1 MTVGAS
7 AQSPGPAG
15 RDRRAGAHD
24 TVRRRLQRLVLAVLL
39 LIIVV
44 GSVGVAAV
52 VLGTGNVLTLTSVY
66 GPANDANAASL
77 AHMLDAES
85 AVRTFRV
92 NRSPAQLQLFRRA
105 SSDAST
111 SLAELSQALASA
123 GQHRYDTEI
132 AHQRALADN
141 WLTGYAVPVTSGRGK
156 AMPESQAMTTF
167 DQFRT
172 TNATLSTE
180 ITVQRLKLRGDTAR
194 LRQVSIVL
202 TCAASLAAVLA
213 VAILGLRTASGIAN
227 PLAAVRSVLGRLDS
241 GDLKARANETAG
253 PDEVRTLARAVNA
266 LGRRSQSDIADEDAA
281 EDLRQR
287 TRLVSLAIRR
297 IEDPQRL
304 AQHLVTGLGEALGA
318 DRVVL
323 RSFADIRVP
332 ALTVQWHRPAL
343 PPLAAPTAHELEQVR
358 ELADR
363 LWETARLVRIS
374 DHSVYRPTPGGPML
388 SGAAMDAGVSASV
401 LAPIGDSST
410 AFGLLW
416 VAMID
421 HPRSWTGAETGI
433 IQHLATDAAHG
444 LMQANVLARN
454 REVVERLRALD
465 RAKADFVSTVSHELR
480 TPLTSITG
488 YLEMLSDGDGGP
500 LPDEAQRML
509 EIIDRNA
516 LRLRNLIEDLL
527 TQSRIDAGRLR
538 LNIER
543 IGVQDLVERV
553 QKSMRPL
560 AMAADIKLDFHS
572 VDGLLAIEG
581 DGPQLEQVL
590 TNLVSNGIKFTPP
603 GGTVTLEAHRHGA
616 AVVITIR
623 DTGIGI
629 PSDEISDL
637 STRFFRASNAVAAA
651 FAGTGLGLSI
661 VAEIIE
667 RHGGTLTVD
676 SEVNVGT
683 TIEVRLPAAAS

>member
-7 AQSPGPAG
+7 AQSPDSGG
-15 RDRRAGAHD
+15 REGRTNPHD
-24 TVRRRLQRLVLAVLL
+24 TVQRRLQRLVLAVLL

-44 GSVGVAAV
+44 GSVGVGAV
-52 VLGTGNVLTLTSVY
+52 VLGTGNVVTLTSVY
-66 GPANDANAASL
+66 GPANDANAAAL
-77 AHMLDAES
+77 EHMLDAES

-92 NRSPAQLQLFRRA
+92 NHSPTQLQAFRSA
-105 SSDAST
+105 SSAATT
-111 SLAELSQALASA
+111 SLTELSRAMASA

-132 AHQRALADN
+132 ARQRALADS
-141 WLTGYAVPVTSGRGK
+141 WLTGFAVPVTSGRGK
-156 AMPESQAMTTF
+156 AATDSQAMRTF

-172 TNATLSTE
+172 TNASLSTE
-180 ITVQRLKLRGDTAR
+180 IKVQRLKLRRDTAR
-194 LRQVSIVL
+194 LRQVAIVL

-227 PLAAVRSVLGRLDS
+227 PLAAVRSVLGRIDS
-241 GDLKARANETAG
+241 GDLKARASETAG
-253 PDEVRTLARAVNA
+253 PDEVRTLARAVNDF
-266 LGRRSQSDIADEDAA
+266 GRRSQADIAAEDVA
-281 EDLRQR
+281 EDLRLR

-304 AQHLVTGLGEALGA
+304 AQHLVTGLGEAIGA
-318 DRVVL
+318 DRVAL

-332 ALTVQWHRPAL
+332 ALLAQWHRPGL
-343 PPLAAPTAHELEQVR
+343 QPLAAPTEDELERGR

-363 LWETARLVRIS
+363 LWDTARLVRIS
-374 DHSVYRPTPGGPML
+374 DHSVYRPGPGGQMM
-388 SGAAMDAGVSASV
+388 SSAAIEAGVSASV
-401 LAPIGDSST
+401 LTPIGDSST

-416 VAMID
+416 VAMVD
-421 HPRSWTGAETGI
+421 HPRSWTAAETGI
-433 IQHLATDAAHG
+433 IQHLAADAAHG

-454 REVVERLRALD
+454 REVVEQLKALD

-543 IGVQDLVERV
+543 IGVHDLCERV

-560 AMAADIKLDFHS
+560 ALAADIKLDFRAA
-572 VDGLLAIEG
+572 DELLAIEG

-603 GGTVTLEAHRHGA
+603 GGTVAVEAHRLGT
-616 AVVITIR
+616 AVVITVR
-623 DTGIGI
+623 DTGMGI
-629 PSDEISDL
+629 PADEISDL
-637 STRFFRASNAVAAA
+637 ATRFFRASNAVAAA

-661 VAEIIE
+661 VAEIVE
-667 RHGGTLTVD
+667 RHGGTLSVD
-676 SEVNVGT
+676 SEVDVGT
-683 TIEVRLPAAAS
+683 TVEIRLPAAAS

>member
-1 MTVGAS
+1 
-7 AQSPGPAG
+7 
-15 RDRRAGAHD
+15 
-24 TVRRRLQRLVLAVLL
+24 
-39 LIIVV
+39 
-44 GSVGVAAV
+44 
-52 VLGTGNVLTLTSVY
+52 
-66 GPANDANAASL
+66 
-77 AHMLDAES
+77 
-85 AVRTFRV
+85 
-92 NRSPAQLQLFRRA
+92 
-105 SSDAST
+105 
-111 SLAELSQALASA
+111 
-123 GQHRYDTEI
+123 
-132 AHQRALADN
+132 
-141 WLTGYAVPVTSGRGK
+141 
-156 AMPESQAMTTF
+156 
-167 DQFRT
+167 
-172 TNATLSTE
+172 
-180 ITVQRLKLRGDTAR
+180 
-194 LRQVSIVL
+194 
-202 TCAASLAAVLA
+202 
-213 VAILGLRTASGIAN
+213 
-227 PLAAVRSVLGRLDS
+227 
-241 GDLKARANETAG
+241 
-253 PDEVRTLARAVNA
+253 
-266 LGRRSQSDIADEDAA
+266 
-281 EDLRQR
+281 
-287 TRLVSLAIRR
+287 
-297 IEDPQRL
+297 
-304 AQHLVTGLGEALGA
+304 
-318 DRVVL
+318 
-323 RSFADIRVP
+323 
-332 ALTVQWHRPAL
+332 
-343 PPLAAPTAHELEQVR
+343 
-358 ELADR
+358 
-363 LWETARLVRIS
+363 
-374 DHSVYRPTPGGPML
+374 ML

-421 HPRSWTGAETGI
+421 HSRSWTGAETGI
-433 IQHLATDAAHG
+433 IQHLAADAAHG

-500 LPDEAQRML
+500 LPDDAQRML

-560 AMAADIKLDFHS
+560 AMAADIKLNFHS